1 MNPRALVLLLFVI
14 APFAWSAERPPI
26 SEYEKILL
34 PVYGGAS
41 GANGAMWRT
50 RFLLR
55 NDGDA
60 PLDVFPLTPTC
71 LSSSLC
77 YMTMRAYPAF
87 PPRQTGYSV
96 TPFISGS
103 WGVGTSSPSG
113 AFLYVERSR
122 AQQLSANYVVA
133 DYARNPVRE
142 THLPLVRESEF
153 FTGTRSIVS
162 MPVSV
167 YARTALRIYDL
178 DSRPTS
184 EVIVRFYDAV
194 ESISPSPTV
203 RKFGE
208 VRVTLS
214 YDAAADA
221 CGFSFGC
228 PPDIAYHPGYG
239 EISNL
244 LAAVPAIY
252 DARNVRIEIEPVT
265 EGLRYWPMVT
275 ITDDFTNF
283 VSIYTVR

>member
-1 MNPRALVLLLFVI
+1 MKRRALGFLLLVI
-14 APFAWSAERPPI
+14 APFAWSADRPPI

-34 PVYGGAS
+34 PVSAYAS
-41 GANGAMWRT
+41 GANGAMWAAGA
-50 RFLLR
+50 LLR

-71 LSSSLC
+71 FTSSLC

-87 PPRQTGYSV
+87 QARQTGYSITSV
-96 TPFISGS
+96 ISGAWS
-103 WGVGTSSPSG
+103 VGTRSPSG
-113 AFLYVERSR
+113 AFLYVERSH
-122 AQQLSANYVVA
+122 AHQLSATCTVA

-153 FTGTRSIVS
+153 FTGWRSIVS
-162 MPVSV
+162 IPVGV
-167 YARTALRIYDL
+167 YARTALCIYDL

-194 ESISPSPTV
+194 GS
-203 RKFGE
+203 RNFGE

-214 YDAAADA
+214 YDRATDQ

-228 PPDIAYHPGYG
+228 PQDIAYHPGYG
-239 EISNL
+239 EISNVL
-244 LAAVPAIY
+244 GAVPAIY
-252 DARNVRIEIEPVT
+252 DAPNVRIEIEPVT

-275 ITDDFTNF
+275 VTDDFTNF